1 MNKEQKIKEVD
12 KMNETKNIE
21 YIARKEE
28 NGDWLVFNS
37 TDHSVKWLNDNQLK
51 KLNNVKTIVRSL
63 VSDAMT
69 APIKL
74 FVNVNNKCNLECKH
88 CFSASSPVGNY
99 QIPYDN
105 FIKIIDEA
113 SEMGIFLFVIG
124 GGEPLLRN
132 DIWKVISY
140 IRSKGMGVSLTTNG
154 TVCNDEIINNIK
166 EYDVR
171 MNISFDGK
179 EETHDSVRGRKGV
192 YRTAL
197 KNVKIMVANGIKPT
211 IRFTL
216 MPLNIKDTPHMIS
229 LADTLGL
236 KLKVRRAKPAS
247 RTMKNDMIIK
257 HIDQEYLE
265 AINLLNNSPN
275 CGVEDIMNINFRA
288 KEPLLVS
295 DSDCGAATRI
305 MFIEADGKIS
315 PCSFLRDEFCSG
327 SIYTDTLESIWRD
340 SSQFKLIRN
349 LKLNKECATCHR
361 KRVCH
366 AECPSIRLYVNGSLD
381 AEDPGCLK
389 NHIKQTIT

>member
-1 MNKEQKIKEVD
+1 MGRRKIE
-12 KMNETKNIE
+12 MEEINNTE
-21 YIARKEE
+21 YIARKEI
-28 NGDWLVFNS
+28 NGDWLVFNII
-37 TDHSVKWLNDNQLK
+37 DHSVKWLNNDQLK
-51 KLNNVKTIVRSL
+51 KLHNVKTVTRPL
-63 VSDAMT
+63 VMGAMT

-74 FVNVNNKCNLECKH
+74 FVNVNNKCNLECSH
-88 CFSASSPVGNY
+88 CFSASSPIGNY
-99 QIPYDN
+99 HIPYDKL
-105 FIKIIDEA
+105 ISTIDEA
-113 SEMGIFLFVIG
+113 SEMGVFLFIIG
-124 GGEPLLRN
+124 GGEPFIRN
-132 DIWKVISY
+132 DIWKIISY

-154 TVCNDEIINNIK
+154 TICSDEIIKNIK

-179 EETHDSVRGRKGV
+179 EETHDSVRGKKGV

-197 KNVKIMVANGIKPT
+197 KTVKIMMANGIKPT

-236 KLKVRRAKPAS
+236 KLKVRRAKPSSGAI
-247 RTMKNDMIIK
+247 KNDMIIK
-257 HIDQEYLE
+257 HIDKDYLE
-265 AINLLNNSPN
+265 AINLLNNSPI
-275 CGVEDIMNINFRA
+275 CGVEDIMNINFGV

-315 PCSFLRDEFCSG
+315 PCSFLRDEFWSG
-327 SIYTDTLESIWRD
+327 SIYTDTLDSIWRN
-340 SSQFKLIRN
+340 SSHFKMIRN
-349 LKLNKECATCHR
+349 LKLNKECVKCYR

-381 AEDPGCLK
+381 ADDPGCLK
-389 NHIKQTIT
+389 NFLGQPIV